1 MQRVG
6 VTFSGYSE
14 ETAQEAIDLA
24 LAVGLLDIEVYV
36 FVERDALAHLF
47 PADRETLGRW
57 RTLIDLC
64 PARIFVEQ
72 GIHWAGAQPEF
83 NVVAVSADERQRLK
97 QSCDRLIQG

>member
-6 VTFSGYSE
+6 VTFSAYAE

-36 FVERDALAHLF
+36 FVERGALPHLF

-64 PARIFVEQ
+64 PARIFVDQ
-72 GIHWAGAQPEF
+72 DTNWAGAQPEF
-83 NVVAVSADERQRLK
+83 TIEAVSTAERQRLK